1 MVAPGEMLAHGEL
14 WTVKE
19 LFVYPN
25 EFIYWSVQIVMYPF
39 MTGLVAGAFVLSSL
53 YHVFGIKQLKDI
65 ARFALVFSFALLFAA
80 PMPIV
85 LHLQFPFR
93 GIEIFMT
100 PHFTSAIA
108 AFGVVFFTYGA
119 IVASELWFLYRK
131 HFVEKSLKLRE
142 KQDKTIAE
150 WIQYFIFCSLT
161 LGVYDISEE
170 ALHRDEKAIKVLAGI
185 GIPVACF
192 LHGYAGFIFGSVK
205 ANALWMTPLMPV
217 IFIMSAVVS
226 GIALCMLT
234 YIITMEIKKFLAK
247 RKRMQPGMRSQS
259 IEEIKGV
266 EVHVIQMTAKYLLF
280 FLIAAI
286 SLELLDL
293 IFRGYTALK
302 SWDVLRSVIY
312 GRDFRDIF
320 ILQYGIGN
328 LVPLILF
335 LIPGLTIRRAVF
347 GVILVLFGVF
357 MMRWNVVIGGQAF
370 SLSFAGLHALPSAD
384 HPAQTGRPSRKGLFG
399 ALSIF
404 IMPFV
409 AVLGHQQ
416 DIPGLRRG
424 PAGIRRLVRGKFG
437 YSSGRDRISGP
448 ALFRSCRNVQQ
459 AASWLRWYLFHGS
472 NSPCNILLTQ
482 PHHL

>member
-1 MVAPGEMLAHGEL
+1 MTELVHGEV
-14 WTVKE
+14 WTLKE
-19 LFVYPN
+19 LFVTPN
-25 EFIYWSVQIVMYPF
+25 EYIYWSIQIVMYPF

-53 YHVFGIKQLKDI
+53 YHVFGIKQLKDM

-85 LHLQFPFR
+85 LHLQYPFR
-93 GIEIFMT
+93 GINVFMT

-108 AFGVVFFTYGA
+108 AFGIVFFTYGA

-131 HFVEKSLKLRE
+131 HFVEIALPLKE
-142 KQDKTIAE
+142 KKDKTFFE
-150 WIQYFIFCSLT
+150 WIKYLIFCALT

-170 ALHRDEKAIKVLAGI
+170 SLKKDEKAIKFLAGL

-234 YIITMEIKKFLAK
+234 YIAAMEMRKLLSSRKKTTY
-247 RKRMQPGMRSQS
+247 QVYQS
-259 IEEIKGV
+259 KEDLKSV
-266 EVHVIQMTAKYLLF
+266 ELNVIRMTAKYLLF
-280 FLIAAI
+280 FLIFAI

-293 IFRGYTALK
+293 IFRGYTAVK

-312 GRDFRDIF
+312 GKDFTNIF

-328 LVPLILF
+328 LIPFILF
-335 LIPGLTIRRAVF
+335 IMPNLTIRRTLL

-370 SLSFAGLHALPSAD
+370 SLTFAGYMHYHLPIIP
-384 HPAQTGRPSRKGLFG
+384 HNWETLKEGLFG
-399 ALSIF
+399 ALGIF
-404 IMPFV
+404 AMPF
-409 AVLGHQQ
+409 
-416 DIPGLRRG
+416 I
-424 PAGIRRLVRGKFG
+424 
-437 YSSGRDRISGP
+437 
-448 ALFRSCRNVQQ
+448 LF
-459 AASWLRWYLFHGS
+459 WLFTKIFPVFNFKESH
-472 NSPCNILLTQ
+472 
-482 PHHL
+482 

>member
-1 MVAPGEMLAHGEL
+1 MLAHGEL

-19 LFVYPN
+19 LFTYPN

-53 YHVFGIKQLKDI
+53 YHVFGIQQLKDM
-65 ARFALVFSFALLFAA
+65 ARFALVFSFALLFVA
-80 PMPIV
+80 PLPIM
-85 LHLQFPFR
+85 LHLQFPLR
-93 GIEIFMT
+93 GINVFMT

-131 HFVEKSLKLRE
+131 HFVEKALKLRE
-142 KQDKTIAE
+142 KQDKTLVQWFE
-150 WIQYFIFCSLT
+150 YLIFCSLT

-170 ALHRDEKAIKVLAGI
+170 SLHKDEKAIKILAGI

-234 YIITMEIKKFLAK
+234 YIITMEIRKFLTSRRNAVEGAFRTK
-247 RKRMQPGMRSQS
+247 
-259 IEEIKGV
+259 EEIVGI
-266 EVHVIQMTAKYLLF
+266 EVNVIQMTAKYLVF
-280 FLIAAI
+280 FLVAAI

-293 IFRGYTALK
+293 IFRGYTAVK
-302 SWDVLRSVIY
+302 SWDVLSSVIY
-312 GRDFRDIF
+312 DRDFYDIF
-320 ILQYGIGN
+320 IMQYGIGN

-335 LIPGLTIRRAVF
+335 SLPGLTIRRSVL

-370 SLSFAGLHALPSAD
+370 SLSFAGYMHYHLPIIPHD
-384 HPAQTGRPSRKGLFG
+384 WETFKEGLFG
-399 ALSIF
+399 ALTIF
-404 IMPFV
+404 TMPFV
-409 AVLGHQQ
+409 
-416 DIPGLRRG
+416 
-424 PAGIRRLVRGKFG
+424 
-437 YSSGRDRISGP
+437 
-448 ALFRSCRNVQQ
+448 LFWVIAKIFPVFPETEETS
-459 AASWLRWYLFHGS
+459 
-472 NSPCNILLTQ
+472 
-482 PHHL
+482 

>member
-1 MVAPGEMLAHGEL
+1 MVHGEL

-19 LFVYPN
+19 LFVTPN
-25 EFIYWSVQIVMYPF
+25 EYIYWSIQIVMYPF

-53 YHVFGIKQLKDI
+53 YHVFGIQKLKDM

-108 AFGVVFFTYGA
+108 AFGIVFFTYGA

-131 HFVEKSLKLRE
+131 HFVDIALKLRE
-142 KQDKTIAE
+142 KQDKTLME
-150 WIQYFIFCSLT
+150 WGSYFVFCTLT
-161 LGVYDISEE
+161 LGVYDVSEE
-170 ALHRDEKAIKVLAGI
+170 ALHRDEKAIKFLAGL

-217 IFIMSAVVS
+217 IFIMSAIVS

-234 YIITMEIKKFLAK
+234 YIVTMEIRKFLAK
-247 RKRMQPGMRSQS
+247 RKRASAMRSQPLEQLQS
-259 IEEIKGV
+259 VEIS
-266 EVHVIQMTAKYLLF
+266 VIQMTAKYLLA
-280 FLIAAI
+280 FLVAAI
-286 SLELLDL
+286 SLEVLDL

-312 GRDFRDIF
+312 ERDFKDIF
-320 ILQYGIGN
+320 IMQYGIGN

-335 LIPGLTIRRAVF
+335 LLPGLTIRRTVL
-347 GVILVLFGVF
+347 GVMLVLFGVF

-370 SLSFAGLHALPSAD
+370 SLTFAGFMHYHLPIIP
-384 HPAQTGRPSRKGLFG
+384 HNWETFKEGLGG

-404 IMPFV
+404 AMPFI
-409 AVLGHQQ
+409 L
-416 DIPGLRRG
+416 
-424 PAGIRRLVRGKFG
+424 FWF
-437 YSSGRDRISGP
+437 ISHIFP
-448 ALFRSCRNVQQ
+448 VFEYKEA
-459 AASWLRWYLFHGS
+459 
-472 NSPCNILLTQ
+472 
-482 PHHL
+482 